1 MSVDTIEMAAD
12 EVEQLRADL
21 AAVRRENA
29 SLREV
34 NVRLGRAEADNERLG
49 RSVTVLAGERDTAVA
64 EAREMGNALAEER
77 AEHQATAAQ
86 LAKVSG
92 QLDDLEAAL
101 VEANAARRLSNAEHL
116 HQRLSAAALV
126 IGRFHDWRYCPLCRE
141 ATESTGVRHPCGPL
155 IPVDVIIARRTKE
168 QS

>member
-1 MSVDTIEMAAD
+1 
-12 EVEQLRADL
+12 
-21 AAVRRENA
+21 
-29 SLREV
+29 
-34 NVRLGRAEADNERLG
+34 
-49 RSVTVLAGERDTAVA
+49 
-64 EAREMGNALAEER
+64 ER

-155 IPVDVIIARRTKE
+155 IPVDVIIARRPKE
-168 QS
+168 QP